1 MPAESLLDFRTF
13 HEACKR
19 REPRPAVT
27 LSAVLASA
35 ALALVGASIGHPG
48 GTAGNEQLPR
58 WVDRQN
64 VKSAATALRP
74 VRPSRL
80 PTEEN
85 IETLARVVGAKYR
98 VSHNLTREFLG
109 AAYREAKRNRLDPML
124 VVAVMAVESG
134 FNPAAQSEAG
144 AVGLMQVIPRYH
156 PEKFSTERG
165 ESVLDPSTNIR
176 VGSEALRQ
184 YIARGGTEAAGLR
197 LYNGAPGDNGYVA
210 KVTAERQSLQEAMR
224 RLRERA

>member
-1 MPAESLLDFRTF
+1 MPAEFFLDFRTF

-19 REPRPAVT
+19 RELRPVMTRFAMM
-27 LSAVLASA
+27 ASA
-35 ALALVGASIGHPG
+35 ALAIAGASIGHIS
-48 GTAGNEQLPR
+48 GTAGDEQLPQSVAR
-58 WVDRQN
+58 PT
-64 VKSAATALRP
+64 VKGAAIALRP
-74 VRPSRL
+74 VHPSRF

-109 AAYREAKRNRLDPML
+109 TAYREAKRNRLDPML

-134 FNPAAQSEAG
+134 FNPAAQSDAG

-165 ESVLDPSTNIR
+165 ESVRDPSINIR

-184 YIARGGTEAAGLR
+184 YITRGGTE
-197 LYNGAPGDNGYVA
+197 
-210 KVTAERQSLQEAMR
+210 
-224 RLRERA
+224 